1 MNDRNNDGY
10 DNPVRR
16 TYESMSRNRLYR
28 NKRRGILAG
37 VCAGISDWTGIN
49 LTALRVV
56 VVLLAFPFTAVML
69 IGYIVLALLLPVRP
83 KDLYRDSEHE
93 EFWQEVRRAPTD
105 TVTTLNHRFRSLDER
120 LQRLEAWLTS
130 REYRINKELD
140 Q

>member
-1 MNDRNNDGY
+1 MSDRNFERY
-10 DNPVRR
+10 QAAARS
-16 TYESMSRNRLYR
+16 TYESMNRNRLYR
-28 NKRRGILAG
+28 NKKRGILAG

-49 LTALRVV
+49 LTALRIIVI
-56 VVLLAFPFTAVML
+56 LLAFPFTAVML
-69 IGYIVLALLLPVRP
+69 IGYVVLALLLPIKP
-83 KDLYRDSEHE
+83 EDLYRDSEHE

-105 TVTTLNHRFRSLDER
+105 SVSTLNHRFRSLDER